1 MTGTRHNRRRRR
13 GRFSFLW
20 KLLAALI
27 IVAAMVAAVT
37 LFFRMD
43 YVVVTGNERYT
54 EQEVLDASGLETG
67 SNLYFINKFDVKE
80 AIFAQLP
87 YVEEIRIC
95 SSGLTA
101 RVYLREGSGE
111 NKLPEESEA
120 VSTTPTCCTGNR
132 ILDHYYAS
140 GRQLRHLEP
149 FSWKADWISA
159 LSEDAERPENFPLY
173 AATHSVHGCSLLC
186 GGIIQFRC
194 EDIGRHNAL
203 DKAIG
208 YALIEGIDLSRSAL
222 FTTGRVPTDMALKA
236 IRAGVPVL
244 SARKAPTAEAV
255 KLAGE
260 YGLAILQTGKQGLV
274 KIWSGGRTCDRSIG
288 IKALNRSTRI
298 KI

>member
-1 MTGTRHNRRRRR
+1 MITILNDSTGMELCR
-13 GRFSFLW
+13 
-20 KLLAALI
+20 
-27 IVAAMVAAVT
+27 AV
-37 LFFRMD
+37 R
-43 YVVVTGNERYT
+43 T
-54 EQEVLDASGLETG
+54 EQVSPDGEIRQREQSIPSEHLMEVWVNDRLTMKVTCTG
-67 SNLYFINKFDVKE
+67 KY
-80 AIFAQLP
+80 LP
-87 YVEEIRIC
+87 ELVLGRLLTEDIIESAGDVEEIRIC